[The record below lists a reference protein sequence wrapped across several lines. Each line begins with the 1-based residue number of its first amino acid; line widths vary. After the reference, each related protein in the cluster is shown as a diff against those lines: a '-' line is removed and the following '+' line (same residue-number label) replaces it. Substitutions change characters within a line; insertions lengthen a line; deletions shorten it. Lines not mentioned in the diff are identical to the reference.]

1 MNLIRKF
8 IVIINNTFSSENS
21 YRESES
27 QLTALK
33 ARQIEDFRYLHLLD
47 KYRH

>member
-1 MNLIRKF
+1 MNLIRRV
-8 IVIINNTFSSENS
+8 IVIINRTLLSDTA
-21 YRESES
+21 YAESEP
-27 QLTALK
+27 QLTALR

>member
-1 MNLIRKF
+1 MKLIRK
-8 IVIINNTFSSENS
+8 IIAIINNALSPDTS
-21 YRESES
+21 YAESEP

>member
-1 MNLIRKF
+1 MNLIRRF
-8 IVIINNTFSSENS
+8 ILIINDALSSDS
-21 YRESES
+21 IYAESEP

>member
-1 MNLIRKF
+1 MNLIRRVF
-8 IVIINNTFSSENS
+8 VFINNAFKSDSAYE
-21 YRESES
+21 EDLS
-27 QLTALK
+27 QQTALK

>member
-1 MNLIRKF
+1 MNLLRKF
-8 IVIINNTFSSENS
+8 IFIINNALSSDNV
-21 YRESES
+21 YAESEP

>member
-1 MNLIRKF
+1 MNLLRKF
-8 IVIINNTFSSENS
+8 IIVINNALSSDTS
-21 YRESES
+21 YAESEP

>member
-1 MNLIRKF
+1 MNLIRRF
-8 IVIINNTFSSENS
+8 IIIINNALSSDTS
-21 YRESES
+21 YAESEP

>member
-1 MNLIRKF
+1 MNLISRF
-8 IVIINNTFSSENS
+8 IIIINNALSSDTA
-21 YRESES
+21 YTESEP

>member
-1 MNLIRKF
+1 MNLIRRV
-8 IVIINNTFSSENS
+8 IVIINTALSSDTS
-21 YRESES
+21 YAESEP
-27 QLTALK
+27 QLTALR